1 MNWRAVRWV
10 SDEGVSGYVAVML
23 WRSVHEARP
32 RASTSGGQSGGWE
45 RGVLKVV
52 PAEDGKALLL
62 PPLLLLLIKADDEV
76 DGDGDGDDAVFVGE

>member
-1 MNWRAVRWV
+1 M
-10 SDEGVSGYVAVML
+10 
-23 WRSVHEARP
+23 
-32 RASTSGGQSGGWE
+32 
-45 RGVLKVV
+45 KVV